1 MSKGLLRLLW
11 FIGVAFV
18 VLIAFGIGQPFIWQL
33 VNKIPPATTMT
44 LSSLLTIM
52 IGLLALGIAAFGG
65 GTYYILSHRIREEAG
80 KAAERE
86 YFRTIIR
93 LRTHVSALWGRLYE
107 GLQGVIPREQLI
119 AFANQAVRYGKEA
132 DLDTQ
137 RLDEKTQKD
146 LILGAKNN
154 YAMALALKGDPGTA
168 KTAEELVEYI
178 EQKTEQYPK
187 DRKILLKETIG
198 FVHWRLPRNK
208 EDLETASK
216 IRDSLLADPQI
227 DEVQKEMWKKR
238 WDQFPKSNIK
248 E

>member
-1 MSKGLLRLLW
+1 MSKGLLILLW

-33 VNKIPPATTMT
+33 VNKTPPAITMT

-86 YFRTIIR
+86 YFTTIIR
-93 LRTHVSALWGRLYE
+93 LRTHVSALWGRTYE
-107 GLQGVIPREQLI
+107 AFLGLVPREQESLLR
-119 AFANQAVRYGKEA
+119 AFVNQAVRYGKEA
-132 DLDTQ
+132 DDLTQ

-168 KTAEELVEYI
+168 KTAEELVRYI

-187 DRKILLKETIG
+187 DTKILLKETIG

-208 EDLETASK
+208 EASK
-216 IRDSLLADPQI
+216 EATRIRDSLLADPQI
-227 DEVQKEMWKKR
+227 DEIQR
-238 WDQFPKSNIK
+238 DFL
-248 E
+248 